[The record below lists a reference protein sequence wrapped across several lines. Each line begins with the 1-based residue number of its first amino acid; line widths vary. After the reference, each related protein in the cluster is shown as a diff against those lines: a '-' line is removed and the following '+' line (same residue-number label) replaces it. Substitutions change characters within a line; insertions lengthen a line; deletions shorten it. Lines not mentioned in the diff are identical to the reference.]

1 VLRGARGGARLDG
14 GAVRWYNL
22 NTGTSGFPG
31 VRCVA
36 SAPRH
41 AGSEQAIRLARKSLS
56 ARRNHPPVGVDGP
69 ETGAI
74 RAVASGRSGWRWRTG
89 GANGKGR
96 GVEGAAHSRW
106 ACSVSWSRTCLQG
119 GAAMAPARSARA
131 RGCGFDGQR
140 RMQSP
145 YRGPGMLSPLRPART
160 GMAVERPA
168 TAGRPSERDAVGRPE
183 LPARQRPP
191 ATGLAGSL
199 CQQPCLKH

>member
-1 VLRGARGGARLDG
+1 MDG
-14 GAVRWYNL
+14 GAVRWYNP
-22 NTGTSGFPG
+22 NTGTSGFLCL
-31 VRCVA
+31 RCVA
-36 SAPRH
+36 LRHRVTPAASRPFGWPANHSLLGTTTRPSESTDRKLAP
-41 AGSEQAIRLARKSLS
+41 
-56 ARRNHPPVGVDGP
+56 
-69 ETGAI
+69 I
-74 RAVASGRSGWRWRTG
+74 RAVAPGRSGWRWRTG
-89 GANGKGR
+89 GADGKGK
-96 GVEGAAHSRW
+96 GVEGAVHSRW
-106 ACSVSWSRTCLQG
+106 TCSVSWSRTCLQVV
-119 GAAMAPARSARA
+119 AALAPARSVSA

-145 YRGPGMLSPLRPART
+145 YREPGMLSPLRPART